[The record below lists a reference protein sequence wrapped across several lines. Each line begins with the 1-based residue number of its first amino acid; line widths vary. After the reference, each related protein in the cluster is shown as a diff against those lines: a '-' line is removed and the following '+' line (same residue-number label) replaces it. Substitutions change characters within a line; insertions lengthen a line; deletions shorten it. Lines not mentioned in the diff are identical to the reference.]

1 MLCFI
6 SSQLL
11 GQYRNF
17 DGAVLCD
24 GMNDY
29 DYYLRKGTIAIDI
42 DCQKCFTNK
51 ICQQKY
57 VIYMLFEI
65 FLNVPCTVSFFS
77 ITQSLHRDGWHIH
90 VYVQKEIG
98 VPTSSLYEMV
108 QTSYVL
114 LNQCIDLSFL
124 RMCLLPVFVIN
135 LFGTTEVLMTT
146 NLNAYISVA

>member
-42 DCQKCFTNK
+42 GCQKCFTNK

-65 FLNVPCTVSFFS
+65 FLNVPCTVSFFLS
-77 ITQSLHRDGWHIH
+77 PKAYT
-90 VYVQKEIG
+90 V
-98 VPTSSLYEMV
+98 MV
-108 QTSYVL
+108 DIYMFMCKRKLEFQPHLCTKW
-114 LNQCIDLSFL
+114 FKL
-124 RMCLLPVFVIN
+124 RMCYLIN
-135 LFGTTEVLMTT
+135 ASTFRSCGCACCLC
-146 NLNAYISVA
+146 SS